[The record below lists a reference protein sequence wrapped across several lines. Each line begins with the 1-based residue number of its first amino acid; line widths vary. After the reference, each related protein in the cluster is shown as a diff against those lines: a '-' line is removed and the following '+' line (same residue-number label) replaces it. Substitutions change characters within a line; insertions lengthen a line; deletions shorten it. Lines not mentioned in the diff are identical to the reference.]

1 MVAHREQAEV
11 GMVGELA
18 EADDIERS
26 LLYTRYVP
34 EVLRSYQTMMKSRY

>member
-26 LLYTRYVP
+26 TVY
-34 EVLRSYQTMMKSRY
+34 EICA